1 MNLIFSPVLLMLNG
15 FCLTQ
20 LANMIVS
27 QVFVLLVA
35 EMALFVALIIPM
47 PFTVKRKMFNFLAE
61 SPIVAKLQYGMKV
74 NINYLGKGRRI
85 ADEESLDYIHIHS
98 YPFSRQRQ
106 SGLPGS
112 GRDVSLLQASQ
123 RWNSVSMAQLL
134 DRQF

>member
-1 MNLIFSPVLLMLNG
+1 MNLIFSPVLPMLNG

-20 LANMIVS
+20 LANMIVL

-74 NINYLGKGRRI
+74 NINQLGSGRKI
-85 ADEESLDYIHIHS
+85 ADEEFLDYIHIHS
-98 YPFSRQRQ
+98 YPF
-106 SGLPGS
+106 P
-112 GRDVSLLQASQ
+112 
-123 RWNSVSMAQLL
+123 
-134 DRQF
+134 